1 MIHRVEIDNFAL
13 VEHSGLS
20 FGAGLTVLSGETGAG
35 KSIVVDALD
44 FAIGGRSDRTM
55 LRSGAEEAII
65 SVLFVDERREQGD
78 ELIVTR
84 GLRDNSRSYAKINGH
99 LVTVAELR
107 ATTERLVAIHSQND
121 QQSIF
126 RESVHQTLLDAFGGE
141 PVEQALTSYTSKYEE
156 LRIIEKR
163 LEELFSDPE
172 TRERRR
178 NILQYQVEEIE
189 GAEIVPGEEE
199 QLLKKIRTASAV
211 IEIATFIGQAM
222 TDLSGDDEQSIQ
234 VRLGRVIANLNAAS
248 KHSAYMQDIRDRA
261 ESLRCELTEMI
272 IDLERVYE
280 KLDVRPDEMER
291 ASARLNILRRLQDK
305 YGDDLNTVIAYGQ
318 KARRE
323 LDRLDRTEEELASLI
338 DRKNELLNAM
348 NQSADRLL
356 CVRKACAAE
365 LSRLINAELHDLN
378 MKNASFEVS
387 IEALSIDENH
397 APADPQTVRFNIA
410 PNPGEPLMPLISIVS
425 GGEAS
430 RVLLAIKTVLAS
442 VDNVPTL
449 IFDEIDTGIS
459 GKTTTMIAHKLKSIA
474 EHCQVICVTHSAQ
487 IAAIADRHLLIG
499 KVVEGGR
506 TRTTVQH
513 IDGEDRI
520 REVARLLSGR
530 PDDSASRV
538 LAGQL
543 IEGRGDH

>member
-323 LDRLDRTEEELASLI
+323 LDRLNRTEEELASLI